1 MSDKDKVELKRIQL
15 TINNNIFVIHN
26 KYICIFVTNKF
37 VNYMK
42 EFFINL
48 INEERTKQKLSKSE
62 LAKRAGI
69 TLNQF
74 RNIEAGRNTTIDSL
88 DRILKALE
96 VKRVN
101 IKLV

>member
-1 MSDKDKVELKRIQL
+1 
-15 TINNNIFVIHN
+15 
-26 KYICIFVTNKF
+26 
-37 VNYMK
+37 MK
-42 EFFINL
+42 EFLVNL
-48 INEERTKQKLSKSE
+48 INEERTKKKLSKSE

-74 RNIEAGRNTTIDSL
+74 RNIEAGSNTTIEVL

>member
-1 MSDKDKVELKRIQL
+1 
-15 TINNNIFVIHN
+15 
-26 KYICIFVTNKF
+26 
-37 VNYMK
+37 MK
-42 EFFINL
+42 EFFVNL
-48 INEERTKQKLSKSE
+48 INEERTKKKLSKSE

>member
-1 MSDKDKVELKRIQL
+1 
-15 TINNNIFVIHN
+15 
-26 KYICIFVTNKF
+26 
-37 VNYMK
+37 MK

-48 INEERTKQKLSKSE
+48 INEERTKKKLSKSE

-74 RNIEAGRNTTIDSL
+74 RNIEAGRNTTIESL

>member
-1 MSDKDKVELKRIQL
+1 
-15 TINNNIFVIHN
+15 
-26 KYICIFVTNKF
+26 
-37 VNYMK
+37 MK
-42 EFFINL
+42 EYFINL
-48 INEERTKQKLSKSE
+48 INKERTKKKLSKSE

-74 RNIEAGRNTTIDSL
+74 RNIEAGSNTTIEVL

>member
-1 MSDKDKVELKRIQL
+1 
-15 TINNNIFVIHN
+15 
-26 KYICIFVTNKF
+26 
-37 VNYMK
+37 MK
-42 EFFINL
+42 EFLVNL
-48 INEERTKQKLSKSE
+48 INEERTKKKLSKSE
-62 LAKRAGI
+62 LAKRADI

>member
-1 MSDKDKVELKRIQL
+1 
-15 TINNNIFVIHN
+15 
-26 KYICIFVTNKF
+26 
-37 VNYMK
+37 MK

-74 RNIEAGRNTTIDSL
+74 RNIEAGSNTTIEVL
-88 DRILKALE
+88 DRILEALE

>member
-1 MSDKDKVELKRIQL
+1 
-15 TINNNIFVIHN
+15 
-26 KYICIFVTNKF
+26 
-37 VNYMK
+37 MK

-48 INEERTKQKLSKSE
+48 IKEERIKQKLSKSE

-74 RNIEAGRNTTIDSL
+74 RNIEAGSNTTIEVL

>member
-1 MSDKDKVELKRIQL
+1 
-15 TINNNIFVIHN
+15 
-26 KYICIFVTNKF
+26 
-37 VNYMK
+37 MK

-74 RNIEAGRNTTIDSL
+74 RNIESGRNTTIDSL

>member
-1 MSDKDKVELKRIQL
+1 
-15 TINNNIFVIHN
+15 
-26 KYICIFVTNKF
+26 
-37 VNYMK
+37 MK
-42 EFFINL
+42 EFLVNL
-48 INEERTKQKLSKSE
+48 INEERTKKKLSKSE

-69 TLNQF
+69 TLNHF

>member
-1 MSDKDKVELKRIQL
+1 M
-15 TINNNIFVIHN
+15 
-26 KYICIFVTNKF
+26 FVTNKF

-48 INEERTKQKLSKSE
+48 INEERTKKKLNKSE

-74 RNIEAGRNTTIDSL
+74 RNIEAGSNTTIEVL

>member
-1 MSDKDKVELKRIQL
+1 M
-15 TINNNIFVIHN
+15 
-26 KYICIFVTNKF
+26 FVTNKF

-48 INEERTKQKLSKSE
+48 INEERTKKKLSKSK

-74 RNIEAGRNTTIDSL
+74 RNIEAGSNTTIEVL

>member
-1 MSDKDKVELKRIQL
+1 MSCKL
-15 TINNNIFVIHN
+15 TINNNIFAIHN

-48 INEERTKQKLSKSE
+48 INKERTKNKLSKSE

-69 TLNQF
+69 SLNQF
-74 RNIEAGRNTTIDSL
+74 RNIENGSNTTIEVL

>member
-1 MSDKDKVELKRIQL
+1 
-15 TINNNIFVIHN
+15 
-26 KYICIFVTNKF
+26 
-37 VNYMK
+37 MK

-48 INEERTKQKLSKSE
+48 INEERTKKKLSKSE

-74 RNIEAGRNTTIDSL
+74 RNIEAGSNTTIDSL

>member
-1 MSDKDKVELKRIQL
+1 
-15 TINNNIFVIHN
+15 
-26 KYICIFVTNKF
+26 
-37 VNYMK
+37 MK
-42 EFFINL
+42 EFLVNL
-48 INEERTKQKLSKSE
+48 INEERTKKKLSKSE

-74 RNIEAGRNTTIDSL
+74 RNIEAGKNTTIDSL

>member
-1 MSDKDKVELKRIQL
+1 
-15 TINNNIFVIHN
+15 
-26 KYICIFVTNKF
+26 
-37 VNYMK
+37 MK
-42 EFFINL
+42 EYFINL
-48 INEERTKQKLSKSE
+48 INEERTKKKLSKSE

-74 RNIEAGRNTTIDSL
+74 RNIEAGSNTTIEVL

>member
-1 MSDKDKVELKRIQL
+1 
-15 TINNNIFVIHN
+15 
-26 KYICIFVTNKF
+26 
-37 VNYMK
+37 MK

>member
-1 MSDKDKVELKRIQL
+1 
-15 TINNNIFVIHN
+15 
-26 KYICIFVTNKF
+26 
-37 VNYMK
+37 MK
-42 EFFINL
+42 EFLVNL
-48 INEERTKQKLSKSE
+48 INEERTKKELSKSE

>member
-1 MSDKDKVELKRIQL
+1 
-15 TINNNIFVIHN
+15 
-26 KYICIFVTNKF
+26 
-37 VNYMK
+37 MK
-42 EFFINL
+42 EYFINL
-48 INEERTKQKLSKSE
+48 INEERTKKKLSKSE

>member
-1 MSDKDKVELKRIQL
+1 
-15 TINNNIFVIHN
+15 
-26 KYICIFVTNKF
+26 
-37 VNYMK
+37 MK

-48 INEERTKQKLSKSE
+48 INEERAKKKLSKSE

-74 RNIEAGRNTTIDSL
+74 RNIEAGSNTTIEVL

>member
-1 MSDKDKVELKRIQL
+1 
-15 TINNNIFVIHN
+15 
-26 KYICIFVTNKF
+26 
-37 VNYMK
+37 MK
-42 EFFINL
+42 EFLVNL
-48 INEERTKQKLSKSE
+48 INEERIKKKLSKSE

-74 RNIEAGRNTTIDSL
+74 RNIEVGRNTTIDSL

>member
-1 MSDKDKVELKRIQL
+1 
-15 TINNNIFVIHN
+15 
-26 KYICIFVTNKF
+26 
-37 VNYMK
+37 MK
-42 EFFINL
+42 EFLVNL
-48 INEERTKQKLSKSE
+48 INEERTKKKLSKSE

-74 RNIEAGRNTTIDSL
+74 RNIEAGSNTTIDVL

>member
-1 MSDKDKVELKRIQL
+1 
-15 TINNNIFVIHN
+15 
-26 KYICIFVTNKF
+26 
-37 VNYMK
+37 MK

-74 RNIEAGRNTTIDSL
+74 RNIEAGSNTTIEVL

>member
-1 MSDKDKVELKRIQL
+1 
-15 TINNNIFVIHN
+15 
-26 KYICIFVTNKF
+26 
-37 VNYMK
+37 MK

-48 INEERTKQKLSKSE
+48 INEERTKKKLSKSE
-62 LAKRAGI
+62 VAKRAGI

>member
-1 MSDKDKVELKRIQL
+1 
-15 TINNNIFVIHN
+15 
-26 KYICIFVTNKF
+26 
-37 VNYMK
+37 MK
-42 EFFINL
+42 EFLVNL

-74 RNIEAGRNTTIDSL
+74 RNIEAGSNTTIEVL

>member
-1 MSDKDKVELKRIQL
+1 
-15 TINNNIFVIHN
+15 
-26 KYICIFVTNKF
+26 
-37 VNYMK
+37 MK

-74 RNIEAGRNTTIDSL
+74 RNIEAGSNTTIEVL
-88 DRILKALE
+88 NRILKALE

>member
-1 MSDKDKVELKRIQL
+1 
-15 TINNNIFVIHN
+15 
-26 KYICIFVTNKF
+26 
-37 VNYMK
+37 MK

-74 RNIEAGRNTTIDSL
+74 RNIEAGSNTTIDVL

>member
-1 MSDKDKVELKRIQL
+1 
-15 TINNNIFVIHN
+15 
-26 KYICIFVTNKF
+26 
-37 VNYMK
+37 MK

-48 INEERTKQKLSKSE
+48 INEERTKKKLSKSE

-74 RNIEAGRNTTIDSL
+74 RNIEAGSNTTIEVL

>member
-1 MSDKDKVELKRIQL
+1 
-15 TINNNIFVIHN
+15 
-26 KYICIFVTNKF
+26 
-37 VNYMK
+37 MK
-42 EFFINL
+42 EFLVNL
-48 INEERTKQKLSKSE
+48 INEERTKKKLSKSE

-74 RNIEAGRNTTIDSL
+74 RNIEAVRNTTIDSL

>member
-1 MSDKDKVELKRIQL
+1 M
-15 TINNNIFVIHN
+15 
-26 KYICIFVTNKF
+26 FVTNKF

-48 INEERTKQKLSKSE
+48 INEERTKKKLSKSE

-74 RNIEAGRNTTIDSL
+74 RNIEAGSNTTIEVL

>member
-1 MSDKDKVELKRIQL
+1 
-15 TINNNIFVIHN
+15 
-26 KYICIFVTNKF
+26 
-37 VNYMK
+37 MK

-74 RNIEAGRNTTIDSL
+74 RNIEAGRNTTIEVL

>member
-1 MSDKDKVELKRIQL
+1 
-15 TINNNIFVIHN
+15 
-26 KYICIFVTNKF
+26 
-37 VNYMK
+37 MK

-48 INEERTKQKLSKSE
+48 INEERTKKKLSKSE

>member
-1 MSDKDKVELKRIQL
+1 
-15 TINNNIFVIHN
+15 
-26 KYICIFVTNKF
+26 
-37 VNYMK
+37 MK

-48 INEERTKQKLSKSE
+48 INEERTKKKLSKSE

-74 RNIEAGRNTTIDSL
+74 RNIENGSNTTIEVL

>member
-1 MSDKDKVELKRIQL
+1 
-15 TINNNIFVIHN
+15 
-26 KYICIFVTNKF
+26 
-37 VNYMK
+37 MK
-42 EFFINL
+42 EFLVNL
-48 INEERTKQKLSKSE
+48 INEERTKKKLSKSE

>member
-1 MSDKDKVELKRIQL
+1 
-15 TINNNIFVIHN
+15 
-26 KYICIFVTNKF
+26 
-37 VNYMK
+37 MK

-48 INEERTKQKLSKSE
+48 ITEERTKQKLSKSE

-74 RNIEAGRNTTIDSL
+74 RNIEAGSNTTIEVL

>member
-1 MSDKDKVELKRIQL
+1 M
-15 TINNNIFVIHN
+15 
-26 KYICIFVTNKF
+26 FVTNKF
-37 VNYMK
+37 VIFMK
-42 EFFINL
+42 EYFINL
-48 INEERTKQKLSKSE
+48 INKERTKKKLSKSE

-74 RNIEAGRNTTIDSL
+74 RNIEAGSNTTIEVL